1 MELDR
6 HWLAKY
12 LEGEIARLSKIE
24 TGARNQELE
33 YVGDIAKYDHL
44 ISLET
49 VRDDEHKRARRIAEK
64 KLEHPRAVLESVS
77 PKLAKLSE
85 SWAILN
91 ETL

>member
-24 TGARNQELE
+24 EGARNKELE
-33 YVGDIAKYDHL
+33 HIGNIAKYDHL

-49 VRDDEHKRARRIAEK
+49 VKDDEYKRSRRIAEK
-64 KLEHPRAVLESVS
+64 KLEHPRAILEGVS

>member
-1 MELDR
+1 MNLDIP
-6 HWLAKY
+6 WLRDY
-12 LEGEIARLSKIE
+12 IQGEIARLSKIE
-24 TGARNQELE
+24 TDARNQELE
-33 YVGDIAKYDHL
+33 YVGNIAKYDHL

-49 VRDDEHKRARRIAEK
+49 VKDDEYKRARRIAEK

-91 ETL
+91 ETY